1 MNQLILAIKIDRVG
15 NTDQI
20 SPIGERSRQLSHEM
34 QSPLHSM
41 HKTKWNQ
48 ITKGLEQKPSGTPSN
63 FKINY
68 LKSFAK
74 DKLLRTLS

>member
-1 MNQLILAIKIDRVG
+1 MHLGIFQTFVKEKFSKILNQLILAIKIDRVG

-41 HKTKWNQ
+41 HKTK
-48 ITKGLEQKPSGTPSN
+48 
-63 FKINY
+63 
-68 LKSFAK
+68 
-74 DKLLRTLS
+74 